1 MNLSLDS
8 IKAFT
13 KISYTILLLLAIFIS
28 LSVCS
33 DGKKSKP
40 IEKSEIQIDKDRCTL
55 RPNPGPC
62 KAMFPGYYYD
72 HSKTSCQEFIYGG
85 CQGSLPFKTLEA
97 CEKSCL

>member
-1 MNLSLDS
+1 M
-8 IKAFT
+8 
-13 KISYTILLLLAIFIS
+13 SYTILLLLAIFIS